1 MERIIALRFSA
12 SALCPLRSPATVGLG
27 AFNRKFSQNEHWRQ
41 RTAEE
46 SSPCGTTMLIPQLGH
61 LRLLIGKGSQARDS
75 ELNPTVLPRM
85 AARWK
90 HGAPGPARRPDRVR
104 TLQLRLDPRRAAEE
118 ASSRN
123 A

>member
-46 SSPCGTTMLIPQLGH
+46 SAPCGTTMLIPQVIYGS
-61 LRLLIGKGSQARDS
+61 LLERFSQARDS
-75 ELNPTVLPRM
+75 ELNPPVPPQM

-90 HGAPGPARRPDRVR
+90 HGAPVPTRRSDRVR
-104 TLQLRLDPRRAAEE
+104 A
-118 ASSRN
+118 
-123 A
+123 